1 MVCECGLCIK
11 AVLYGQSSLSSK
23 AKVLCSICT
32 NTIFSITYFSKKNGF
47 LSFDLGKKK
56 EVGTE
61 KQVNITQSAPKN
73 RQNRLSDDLS
83 RFKGR
88 KKSCRSSVWAW
99 RCQQPD
105 DYCFFLKRFLRFWRS
120 GLSGFRCPPV
130 SVGGSADCLICASY
144 SALALRVAASDV
156 GGAGML
162 GERSDG

>member
-1 MVCECGLCIK
+1 MFFVQYVQTQYFQLLISAKK
-11 AVLYGQSSLSSK
+11 ADFYHLIWVKIGIRYG
-23 AKVLCSICT
+23 
-32 NTIFSITYFSKKNGF
+32 
-47 LSFDLGKKK
+47 
-56 EVGTE
+56 
-61 KQVNITQSAPKN
+61 KQVGISQSAPKN

-83 RFKGR
+83 GFKGR
-88 KKSCRSSVWAW
+88 KKSCRSSIWAW

-130 SVGGSADCLICASY
+130 SGGGSADCLICASY

-162 GERSDG
+162 GERSEA